1 MNINFILLFV
11 THLKPPSKYE
21 VMRSAPA
28 FQKKEKNNLKC
39 SRQEFLV
46 FINR

>member
-28 FQKKEKNNLKC
+28 FQKKEKTILNAHDKNF
-39 SRQEFLV
+39 SFS
-46 FINR
+46 